1 MATQQKSAFNT
12 SLANIHTPLL
22 KNHWYVAARS
32 NEIGRELLGRYI
44 LERNIV
50 FYRKLNGTPVA
61 LQNRCAH
68 RSFPLSES
76 HLVEDSIVCG
86 YHGIRYNAEGV
97 AVDVPCQKNC
107 PKNIRVRHYPVKE
120 FGPLIWIWMG
130 DPELADESLIP
141 DVAYLDSPD
150 WTYAS
155 GQYHVPGNY
164 LLMHENLC
172 DLSHFAFLHGST
184 FSFTRAH
191 AELPVEVEKTENQ
204 IKFWRKGA
212 ISDAEIFFPPY
223 FDISDKT
230 KDTASGGTFICPAL
244 SQGWRETTLSDPI
257 EGEPPIL
264 KTYVAHFLTPE
275 HQGSCHYY
283 WFFVRNYAL
292 KDASFG
298 ESFQGVIT
306 KGFAEDIFA
315 CTEMQKLI
323 ENDKTEFSEH
333 HISGDKPGNMMRRI
347 IKTWADG
354 EAED

>member
-184 FSFTRAH
+184 FR
-191 AELPVEVEKTENQ
+191 L
-204 IKFWRKGA
+204 
-212 ISDAEIFFPPY
+212 
-223 FDISDKT
+223 
-230 KDTASGGTFICPAL
+230 PAL
-244 SQGWRETTLSDPI
+244 MR
-257 EGEPPIL
+257 
-264 KTYVAHFLTPE
+264 
-275 HQGSCHYY
+275 SCPL
-283 WFFVRNYAL
+283 RL
-292 KDASFG
+292 RK
-298 ESFQGVIT
+298 
-306 KGFAEDIFA
+306 
-315 CTEMQKLI
+315 
-323 ENDKTEFSEH
+323 
-333 HISGDKPGNMMRRI
+333 RRI
-347 IKTWADG
+347 R
-354 EAED
+354 